1 MSALKPNSAL
11 QPNSAFSL
19 SAVLVS
25 RYFVVAIASLAA
37 VTARGDAETY
47 ARVVQSTAW
56 IVTSDADNETSTG
69 SGVLV
74 DAEKRIVLT
83 NAHVVGDSRTVVV
96 FFADIK
102 DGTPNVKRKHYLDN
116 VLKLAQPGKVVA
128 VDRRLDLALIQLPKL
143 PDDVKAI
150 EMAEKSITPG
160 SSIELVG
167 NPGNSDVMWVSTT
180 GSVRAV
186 YDKKFKSNYG
196 EHNFS
201 AVETQSPIQPGDSGG
216 PIVDRDGKLVALA
229 QSFSPE
235 NSLISFC
242 VDISEIRSLLASSWK
257 QAPIASK
264 KLLEDADI
272 KHTVSPTGHY
282 QVEHELA
289 DKTTQSVYIAKD
301 TEYFERADVRKVWS
315 LVQVSKEVPT
325 TELMNRLLR
334 QSSVTKIG
342 AWAIEKNDSGE
353 HLVIYVAKLD
363 ATAPDEA
370 VKGTIEYV
378 ARIASAMAKE
388 LKPKAD
394 EASAAETLASWLAQ

>member
-1 MSALKPNSAL
+1 MSAK
-11 QPNSAFSL
+11 QPISPFTPAAAFL
-19 SAVLVS
+19 S
-25 RYFVVAIASLAA
+25 RYLIVAVVAMVA

-56 IVTSDADNETSTG
+56 IVTSDADNETATG
-69 SGVLV
+69 TGVLV

-96 FFADIK
+96 FFADIN
-102 DGTPNVKRKHYLDN
+102 DGIPNVKRKHYLDN

-143 PDDVKAI
+143 PGDVKAI
-150 EMAEKSITPG
+150 ELAEKSIKPG
-160 SSIELVG
+160 STIELVG
-167 NPGNSDVMWVSTT
+167 NPGNSDVMWVSTS

-186 YDKKFKSNYG
+186 YDKKFKSNHG
-196 EHNFS
+196 EHNFR

-216 PIVDRDGKLVALA
+216 PIVDGEGKLVALA
-229 QSFSPE
+229 QSFSPD
-235 NSLISFC
+235 NPLISFC
-242 VDISEIRSLLASSWK
+242 VDITEIRSLLSSSWK

-272 KHTVSPTGHY
+272 EHTVSSAGHY
-282 QVEHELA
+282 QVDHKLA
-289 DKTTQSVYIAKD
+289 NETTQAVFVAKD
-301 TEYFERADVRKVWS
+301 TEYFERADVRKIWS
-315 LVQVSKEVPT
+315 LVQVSKEEPT
-325 TELMNRLLR
+325 AELMNRLLR
-334 QSSVTKIG
+334 QSSATKIG
-342 AWAIEKNDSGE
+342 AWAIEKNNAGE

-378 ARIASAMAKE
+378 ARIAAAMAKE

-394 EASAAETLASWLAQ
+394 EKSAAETLASWLAQ